1 MLKPKQL
8 GHLVLRV
15 RDLDAC
21 EKFYSEILGLHVT
34 NKRSGQMVFMS
45 ASETASHE
53 LALIASSPD
62 APVPDKGGV
71 GLYHFAWEMRSFED
85 LQQMYLELKQKEVD
99 IVGIGD
105 HGISIGV
112 YVLDPEGN
120 EIEMFYELPQ
130 KDWPSDGAIFDG
142 KFPRSL
148 EKDVTG
154 IPV

>member
-1 MLKPKQL
+1 MLRPKQL

-21 EKFYSEILGLHVT
+21 ERFYSEILGLHIT
-34 NKRSGQMVFMS
+34 NKRPGEMVFMS
-45 ASETASHE
+45 ARETPSHE
-53 LALIASSPD
+53 LALMAADPD
-62 APVPDKGGV
+62 APVLDRGGV

-112 YVLDPEGN
+112 YILDPEGN
-120 EIEMFYELPQ
+120 EIEMFYELPR
-130 KDWPSDGAIFDG
+130 KDWPSDGELFNG
-142 KFPRSL
+142 KFPYNL
-148 EKDVTG
+148 EMGV
-154 IPV
+154 V

>member
-1 MLKPKQL
+1 MLRPKQL

-21 EKFYSEILGLHVT
+21 ERFYSDILGLHIT

-45 ASETASHE
+45 ASEAASHE
-53 LALIASSPD
+53 LALIAAPPN
-62 APVPDKGGV
+62 APVPDRGGV

-85 LQQMYLELKQKEVD
+85 LQQLYLELKQKEVD

-112 YVLDPEGN
+112 YILDPEGN

-130 KDWPSDGAIFDG
+130 KDWPSGGEIFDG

-148 EKDVTG
+148 EKDVVEG
-154 IPV
+154 SV